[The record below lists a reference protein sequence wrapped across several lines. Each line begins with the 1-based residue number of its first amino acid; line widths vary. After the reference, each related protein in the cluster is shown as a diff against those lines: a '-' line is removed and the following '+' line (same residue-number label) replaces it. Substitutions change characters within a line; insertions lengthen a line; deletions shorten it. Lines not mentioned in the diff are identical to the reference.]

1 MKANRQIPDES
12 VKMIFDKLKELESST
27 DSMVTNDTDRFN
39 PEEKYYIGDY
49 CTYNNTL
56 YTFTESN
63 LGEDFSTERS
73 YTVGEYCKYEDF
85 TYVFTKDKAA
95 GAWDESVVETTNIA
109 KEPGEWDESIVSVS
123 SLVNELR
130 RLFSINESL
139 KAQLPRNTD
148 MEVIS
153 ELANQ
158 WTITASSGTNN
169 FIQNGA
175 RLFINGGYSG
185 GTGSITV
192 KSPTFDLTPFTKV
205 EYIYNTWRDYVN
217 YKSETK
223 AVGGNVSVQLV
234 ATSGSV
240 TLDVMSRYNSTG
252 EGTYHGDGS
261 GSKDITS
268 LKGKGYFII
277 TANNTTI
284 RGIAAGITTEF
295 KKLALLIE

>member
-1 MKANRQIPDES
+1 MELNKQLSES
-12 VKMIFDKLKELESST
+12 YIMNKLKNSS
-27 DSMVTNDTDRFN
+27 SPMITNDTDVFN
-39 PEEKYYIGDY
+39 PDEKYYIGDY
-49 CTYNNTL
+49 CTYNNIL
-56 YTFTESN
+56 YIFTESN
-63 LGEDFSTERS
+63 LGEEFSTERA
-73 YTVGEYCKYEDF
+73 YTAGEYCKYEDF

-95 GAWDESVVETTNIA
+95 GVWDESVVETTNIA
-109 KEPGEWDESIVSVS
+109 KEAGEWDESIVSVS

-139 KAQLPRNTD
+139 KSQLPRNND

-158 WTITASSGTNN
+158 WTITTSSGTNN
-169 FIQNGA
+169 FIQNGT

-185 GTGSITV
+185 ATGSITV

-205 EYIYNTWRDYVN
+205 EYIYNTWRDWIN
-217 YKSETK
+217 YKSQVMG
-223 AVGGNVSVQLV
+223 VGGNVSVQLV

-240 TLDVMSRYNSTG
+240 TLNVMSRYNSTG

-261 GSKDITS
+261 GSHDITS
-268 LKGKGYFII
+268 LKGPGYFII

-284 RGIAAGITTEF
+284 AGKAAGITTEF
-295 KKLALLIE
+295 KKLALII

>member
-1 MKANRQIPDES
+1 MELNKQLSES
-12 VKMIFDKLKELESST
+12 YIMNKLKNSS
-27 DSMVTNDTDRFN
+27 SPMITNDTDVFN
-39 PEEKYYIGDY
+39 PDEKYYIGDY

-56 YTFTESN
+56 YIFTESN
-63 LGEDFSTERS
+63 LGEEFSTERA

-95 GAWDESVVETTNIA
+95 GAWDESVVKTTNIA
-109 KEPGEWDESIVSVS
+109 KEAGEWDESIVSVS

-139 KAQLPRNTD
+139 KSQLPRNTD

-158 WTITASSGTNN
+158 WTITASSGTKN

-185 GTGSITV
+185 ATGSITV

-217 YKSETK
+217 YKSQVK

-240 TLDVMSRYNSTG
+240 TLDVMTKYNSTG
-252 EGTYHGDGS
+252 QGTYHGDGS
-261 GSKDITS
+261 GSIDIS
-268 LKGKGYFII
+268 ALKGKGYFII

-284 RGIAAGITTEF
+284 KGINAGITTEF
-295 KKLALLIE
+295 KKLALIV